1 MIFLHVLMAL
11 IENRQKI
18 YITTD
23 ITNSVIKIDF
33 YCQNLIFEIHDEVV
47 QLQMRFSCETILDNI
62 DDCDNETKIKRQAR
76 QDRLEKTILAARRN
90 YIININMVEY
100 HKFYA
105 QVFEKL
111 TSNLIADRIR
121 IKFQDSGILYQY
133 LNDHFYL
140 VNANCI
146 ELEMERNIRERQPD
160 IKLIEGLQNIL
171 DICFIF
177 LKKEIV
183 KSITLYEFPY
193 TERYFIDERISA
205 LESYFM
211 LVLSLDGNNPGKITQ
226 YD

>member
-1 MIFLHVLMAL
+1 MAL
-11 IENRQKI
+11 IGNRQKI

-33 YCQNLIFEIHDEVV
+33 YCQNVIFEIHDNTI
-47 QLQMRFSCETILDNI
+47 QLQMRFSCDTILDNI
-62 DDCDNETKIKRQAR
+62 EDCDDETRIKRQAQ
-76 QDRLEKTILAARRN
+76 QDRLEKIILAARLN
-90 YIININMVEY
+90 YIININTVEY

-133 LNDHFYL
+133 LNYHFYL
-140 VNANCI
+140 INANCI
-146 ELEMERNIRERQPD
+146 ELEMERNSMPEQPD
-160 IKLIEGLQNIL
+160 IKLLEDLQNIL

-183 KSITLYEFPY
+183 RSITLYEFPY

-211 LVLSLDGNNPGKITQ
+211 LVLSLDGDNPGSITQ
-226 YD
+226 YE